1 MPVTETINFA
11 NLHGFSVGRYKL
23 QNLLGYGAMGN
34 VYKSRHPDLQRDI
47 AVKIL
52 HPHHTRVPGFV
63 ERFRHEAA
71 ATATLIHPNIIQVF
85 DFDVSDDGLYYMVMQ
100 YINGPSLEEY
110 LSLEQHPLS
119 PSKAYELITPI
130 VGGLHYAH
138 RQGIIHRDVKPGNI
152 ILDTREHAYL
162 GDFGLAKIIGASLHT
177 QSGLGAGTPAYMAP
191 EQIETASMTPGV
203 DIYALGVMLYKMLTT
218 KLPFDGENIMN
229 LIMRKSSEPPLP
241 PSRLNPDIP
250 TDVEAVILKAIAREP
265 EARYGDAVSF
275 VVDLRQA
282 ITRHVPDLPPF
293 DIDTAVSSGFIALP
307 SIKIDNYKI
316 QREFANDQ
324 SRPYQR
330 YLARN
335 EALESTAVLTVLRQP
350 AESDAAQAELFQNR
364 LAALSI
370 LDHPG
375 LASITRTGQTAEQR
389 PFVAYKF
396 VPGKTLAARL
406 NHEWSRP
413 DKCLPIT
420 ASMALIRAIAEALD
434 VVHQTG
440 LVHNELTP
448 EHIILQADNQPVI
461 VGLEIPM
468 PPTINAQEIHVNTPD
483 YVPPELYSSKRVSV
497 QSNIYS
503 LGIMLYELLSG
514 HRPSMPLW
522 NLAHYA
528 PADVPPA
535 SPLTPNR
542 TRLAPE
548 TNVLIGQCLATD
560 EGQRFVNMT
569 AFLAQL
575 DAAIEAEKIF
585 QEEPTLP
592 PTTVP
597 LPPRTPTSL
606 TPGWWRWWYVLVLMG
621 FLLLLAAGFMVRRQL
636 AAAISPLATGTPTAV
651 PQTPSA
657 TATSTTVMTTAVP
670 AVIPSASATPSPSI
684 TPTQTATAR
693 PSPTASQTPTNSVT
707 ASPTVAATATATAAC
722 TRPANWVTYTTQ
734 TGDTFF
740 GLATATGTT
749 VSAILQANCLDNTI
763 LSIGQ
768 RLWLPYLPAT
778 PTAAETTPSPTT
790 VSTEPEP
797 TAVFTPLVTAI
808 PTEPATATPPTLPT
822 LTPPANP

>member
-1 MPVTETINFA
+1 M
-11 NLHGFSVGRYKL
+11 GRYKL

-119 PSKAYELITPI
+119 LSKAYELMTPI
-130 VGGLHYAH
+130 VGALHYAH

-162 GDFGLAKIIGASLHT
+162 GDFGLAKIIGVSLHT

-191 EQIETASMTPGV
+191 EQIETASIAPGV

-275 VVDLRQA
+275 VIDLRQA

-350 AESDAAQAELFQNR
+350 AESEATQAELFQNR

-406 NHEWSRP
+406 SREWSRP

-434 VVHQTG
+434 VVHQAG

-468 PPTINAQEIHVNTPD
+468 PPAIDAQESHVNMPD

-528 PADVPPA
+528 PTDVPPA
-535 SPLTPNR
+535 SPLAPNR

-548 TNVLIGQCLATD
+548 TNVLIGHCLATD
-560 EGQRFVNMT
+560 ERQRFVTMR

-575 DAAIEAEKIF
+575 DAAIEAEKTF
-585 QEEPTLP
+585 QEAPTPP

-597 LPPRTPTSL
+597 LPPQISASL
-606 TPGWWRWWYVLVLMG
+606 APGWWRWWYALVFMG
-621 FLLLLAAGFMVRRQL
+621 GVLLLATGFMVRRQL
-636 AAAISPLATGTPTAV
+636 AAATSPLPTRTPTAV

-657 TATSTTVMTTAVP
+657 TATIVMTTAVP
-670 AVIPSASATPSPSI
+670 AIAPSVTATPSSTM
-684 TPTQTATAR
+684 TPTHTATAR
-693 PSPTASQTPTNSVT
+693 PSPTASQTPTPSIT
-707 ASPTVAATATATAAC
+707 ASPMVQATATTIVAC
-722 TRPANWVTYTTQ
+722 TRPTNWVTYTTQ
-734 TGDTFF
+734 TGDTLF

-749 VSAILQANCLDNTI
+749 VNAILQANCLENTI

-768 RLWLPYLPAT
+768 HLWLPYLPAT
-778 PTAAETTPSPTT
+778 PTTAETTPLPTT
-790 VSTEPEP
+790 ASTEPGP
-797 TAVFTPLVTAI
+797 TAVSTPLATAA

-822 LTPPANP
+822 LTPPASP